1 MLAQLIQALYNI
13 VDSLFVGKYSE
24 TGLTALSIIYPLQLL
39 MIARAVGTGV
49 GINTDMAY
57 YFGIRQEKKA
67 EEVAG
72 IGTPLAVFL
81 WIVFAAVCY
90 LIMPFCARISTNSEE
105 IIRDVVVYGRIV
117 CVVSIGLFTE
127 GVWSKILQARG
138 DMKTPMVAQIAGAIT
153 NIILDP
159 ILIFGMFGIHKFG
172 IAGAAIATV
181 IGPIVAALVVM
192 RKAFVRSPE
201 KSCYLPHIKRI
212 YQLGIPNILMQ
223 SAYTFYIFGLN
234 MILAGFSDQ
243 AVTALG
249 LYYKWQSFFFIPL
262 GALQTC
268 IVPVISFNYA
278 AKDQERCKAV
288 LKESLIAG
296 MALMFL
302 GTLCFEFL
310 PVQMLSTFS
319 KDAQVIAIGTN
330 GFHYIGVAFI
340 PMVTSLIFPVYF
352 QAIGSAVK
360 SSILTVVRTMVLFVP
375 LGYLFSRFGLQ
386 YFWLTFPVTEVLTTL
401 VGFKFYRSQQA

>member
-1 MLAQLIQALYNI
+1 M
-13 VDSLFVGKYSE
+13 
-24 TGLTALSIIYPLQLL
+24 
-39 MIARAVGTGV
+39 
-49 GINTDMAY
+49 
-57 YFGIRQEKKA
+57 
-67 EEVAG
+67 
-72 IGTPLAVFL
+72 
-81 WIVFAAVCY
+81 
-90 LIMPFCARISTNSEE
+90 
-105 IIRDVVVYGRIV
+105 
-117 CVVSIGLFTE
+117 
-127 GVWSKILQARG
+127 
-138 DMKTPMVAQIAGAIT
+138 
-153 NIILDP
+153 
-159 ILIFGMFGIHKFG
+159 
-172 IAGAAIATV
+172 
-181 IGPIVAALVVM
+181 
-192 RKAFVRSPE
+192 
-201 KSCYLPHIKRI
+201 
-212 YQLGIPNILMQ
+212 
-223 SAYTFYIFGLN
+223 
-234 MILAGFSDQ
+234 
-243 AVTALG
+243 
-249 LYYKWQSFFFIPL
+249 
-262 GALQTC
+262 QTC
-268 IVPVISFNYA
+268 IVPGISFNYA